1 MSRAALPYLHLHV
14 YMYIRK
20 LLFYYFK
27 NSFYCFFIFFFYPP
41 PSPQKMM
48 FPDNDTP
55 GVLSMLNS
63 QSLVD
68 KFVEES
74 EKSTIPKE
82 DILRHIVYVEGAG
95 EDEDDEGEG
104 QAMEVDKKDAEVM
117 QNWPS
122 AMPKVWDTWLLLFVS
137 SLFFC
142 PFPYLPFP
150 PLSLL
155 IFLSFP
161 FIPSLFFPPPSP
173 PLSFCGNGFLPFKRI
188 RPKLLVSSLQALAVM
203 LTSLQSLPKRER

>member
-1 MSRAALPYLHLHV
+1 MNVGTTFTLLLSECLESSNDLTPAMKRISVSVLISRKRSNIKVQKLNDFYSALFTVTCSFALSTFTCIHV
-14 YMYIRK
+14 YKK
-20 LLFYYFK
+20 LLFYYFFK
-27 NSFYCFFIFFFYPP
+27 FILLLFYFLFYP

-82 DILRHIVYVEGAG
+82 DILRHIVYIEGAG

-122 AMPKVWDTWLLLFVS
+122 AMPKV
-137 SLFFC
+137 
-142 PFPYLPFP
+142 
-150 PLSLL
+150 
-155 IFLSFP
+155 
-161 FIPSLFFPPPSP
+161 
-173 PLSFCGNGFLPFKRI
+173 
-188 RPKLLVSSLQALAVM
+188 
-203 LTSLQSLPKRER
+203 

>member
-1 MSRAALPYLHLHV
+1 
-14 YMYIRK
+14 
-20 LLFYYFK
+20 
-27 NSFYCFFIFFFYPP
+27 
-41 PSPQKMM
+41 
-48 FPDNDTP
+48 
-55 GVLSMLNS
+55 MLNS

-122 AMPKVWDTWLLLFVS
+122 AMPKV
-137 SLFFC
+137 
-142 PFPYLPFP
+142 
-150 PLSLL
+150 
-155 IFLSFP
+155 
-161 FIPSLFFPPPSP
+161 
-173 PLSFCGNGFLPFKRI
+173 
-188 RPKLLVSSLQALAVM
+188 
-203 LTSLQSLPKRER
+203 